1 MTTEQKNEFQNQ
13 LEDIQKNVSNPI
25 LICYGGSFAY
35 GTNTDTSDIDIRGI
49 YMDPIE
55 EVLSVLPWVEQY
67 ESKEYDSVIY
77 GFKKIIKLF
86 ASCNPNTIEMLG
98 LQDKDYLYLS
108 PIGQQILDNKN
119 IFLSQ
124 RAIYTFG
131 EYANNQLNR
140 LTNHSS
146 HREETASP
154 FKLAENETRSL
165 ENAMNNQY
173 REDENIEN
181 FMAMPQE
188 NGHVNINIS
197 FQNIDIDK
205 FKAIS
210 NTITEIHRNYTKMN
224 SRRNQYA
231 IEHGKVPKHAMHLI
245 RLYMMAIDILEH
257 QKIITY
263 RTGADHELLMDIRRG
278 KDGPFIQDDNITPT
292 QAFEDLLQTYQAR
305 MNHAKQVTT
314 LPKEPDTLA
323 IKKLTM
329 DIYNDYYFHK

>member
-1 MTTEQKNEFQNQ
+1 MTTEQKNELQNQ

-77 GFKKIIKLF
+77 GFKKIIKLLHH
-86 ASCNPNTIEMLG
+86 AIQTQSKCLDCRTKIICTYRLSVN
-98 LQDKDYLYLS
+98 KYLTT
-108 PIGQQILDNKN
+108 KN

-124 RAIYTFG
+124 RATYTFG

-173 REDENIEN
+173 REDENIKD
-181 FMAMPQE
+181 FIAMPQE

-278 KDGPFIQDDNITPT
+278 KDGPFIQNDNITPT